1 MSEDNTLLIYQDENE
16 ITRISVRFA
25 EEDLWITQGQL
36 AEIYDTTQQN
46 ISQHIE
52 GIYQDTELDK
62 NSTNKKFLLVEFLSL
77 CRSVHISEINTSL
90 LTQRTP
96 MC

>member
-1 MSEDNTLLIYQDENE
+1 MSECNTFLIYQDENE
-16 ITRISVRFA
+16 ITRISVQFA

-52 GIYQDTELDK
+52 SIYQDTELDK
-62 NSTNKKFLLVEFLSL
+62 NSTNKKFLLV
-77 CRSVHISEINTSL
+77 RSEGKRCAIFP
-90 LTQRTP
+90 LTNPLITLHFDP
-96 MC
+96 

>member
-1 MSEDNTLLIYQDENE
+1 MSKDNTFLIYQNENE

-25 EEDLWITQGQL
+25 EEDLWITQNQL

-52 GIYQDTELDK
+52 GIYRDGELNK
-62 NSTNKKFLLVEFLSL
+62 NSN
-77 CRSVHISEINTSL
+77 
-90 LTQRTP
+90 
-96 MC
+96 